1 MLKKNSMKKVLF
13 ILFFSA
19 LAFTA
24 FSQPGNPSTPLTKQD
39 YLQKSKKQK
48 TTAWILL
55 GGGTIAWLAGASKY
69 MNQNDDIDGGGEAAM
84 VIGGIAGLS
93 SIPFFI
99 MASKNKK
106 KAISLS
112 FKNQMIPQL
121 QKNSVTNKPVLSFN
135 LKVSI

>member
-1 MLKKNSMKKVLF
+1 MKKVLF
-13 ILFFSA
+13 IIICSA
-19 LAFTA
+19 LAFTS

-48 TTAWILL
+48 TAAWILL
-55 GGGTIAWLAGASKY
+55 GGGTIAWFAGVSKY
-69 MNQNDDIDGGGEAAM
+69 MNQDDNKDGGGEAAM

-93 SIPFFI
+93 SIPLFI
-99 MASKNKK
+99 IASKNKK

-112 FKNQMIPQL
+112 FKNQMIPQW
-121 QKNSVTNKPVLSFN
+121 QKKFFTNKSVLSFS